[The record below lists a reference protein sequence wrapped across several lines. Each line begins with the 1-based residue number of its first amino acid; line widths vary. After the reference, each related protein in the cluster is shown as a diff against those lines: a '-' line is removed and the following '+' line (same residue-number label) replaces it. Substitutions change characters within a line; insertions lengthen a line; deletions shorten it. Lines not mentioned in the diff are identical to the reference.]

1 MFFVFVFV
9 SFKDLETE
17 AQGGQLTN
25 RWPSVLVLMGLRG
38 KASNWTQRLCIT
50 YSAVFFP
57 VVMVSSYCYRSHT
70 GYRDGQVLRD
80 ADVFSSGKAA
90 AGTSRGLQKCIR
102 WKSKIKGFQAEGAGS
117 SKTWRQALA
126 YRAEEQQTGPCGR
139 TSRRAG
145 ESSRKR
151 GGSD

>member
-9 SFKDLETE
+9 FFSFKDLETE

-80 ADVFSSGKAA
+80 ADIFSSGKAA

-102 WKSKIKGFQAEGAGS
+102 WKSKIKGFQAEGVLWSGAANDDPVEFLILTLPLGS
-117 SKTWRQALA
+117 
-126 YRAEEQQTGPCGR
+126 CGR
-139 TSRRAG
+139 RCNS
-145 ESSRKR
+145 
-151 GGSD
+151 